1 MEMFLALFL
10 MVYIFLSLFVLL
22 ECVLQLKTSTI
33 ETFSYLLSYK
43 NKAIDI
49 KKIEKY
55 FLNSTTDTQS

>member
-1 MEMFLALFL
+1 MFLALFL